1 MFLAKANILP
11 IAWIKP
17 TPNTLDSTVLTAM
30 IGASKAHNIPP
41 SIIPIPIIRA
51 IAGCVSNNL
60 AMKPANAVTTFNI
73 TLAIGAIAVPN
84 ATNTLTILPI
94 RSIMT
99 GPFSCTY

>member
-1 MFLAKANILP
+1 MFLAKANILV
-11 IAWIKP
+11 IALNRLLLKNVSNNVP
-17 TPNTLDSTVLTAM
+17 TAM

-41 SIIPIPIIRA
+41 SIIPIPTIRA